1 MRNRVQKALGDFRAR
16 QAARRRL
23 PIWLALL
30 MPIMAISAELGLT
43 FVCIVLLWT
52 IHRALHSASTLGA
65 AFILIFFSSFFFAI
79 APALM
84 LLNFLLA
91 QIPSLRRIFDR
102 NAEGVPGASYRAA
115 MKALWKVAK
124 IIMPPALAL
133 GLLGAIEPWAL

>member
-1 MRNRVQKALGDFRAR
+1 MLASGPDSILNQNRSDLGIPNRFNPKESD
-16 QAARRRL
+16 
-23 PIWLALL
+23 
-30 MPIMAISAELGLT
+30 
-43 FVCIVLLWT
+43 
-52 IHRALHSASTLGA
+52 
-65 AFILIFFSSFFFAI
+65 SSFFFAI

-124 IIMPPALAL
+124 IIIPPALAL